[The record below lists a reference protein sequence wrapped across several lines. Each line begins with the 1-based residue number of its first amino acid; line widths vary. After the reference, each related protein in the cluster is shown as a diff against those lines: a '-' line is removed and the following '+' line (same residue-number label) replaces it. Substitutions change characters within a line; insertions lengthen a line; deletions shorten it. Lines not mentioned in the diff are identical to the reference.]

1 MRTNTSNHVSGSLS
15 YIKTKCYYILMAI
28 TPRYTI
34 LKVTTGV
41 FLGNILTLCLLVALE
56 PYVKV
61 ERRVITSFF
70 K

>member
-1 MRTNTSNHVSGSLS
+1 MALS
-15 YIKTKCYYILMAI
+15 PKH
-28 TPRYTI
+28 TI
-34 LKVTTGV
+34 LKITAGV
-41 FLGNILTLCLLVALE
+41 FLGNILTLCLLVAVE

>member
-1 MRTNTSNHVSGSLS
+1 MIGS
-15 YIKTKCYYILMAI
+15 IKHTV
-28 TPRYTI
+28 
-34 LKVTTGV
+34 LKVTAGV
-41 FLGNILTLCLLVALE
+41 FLGNILTLCVLVALE

>member
-1 MRTNTSNHVSGSLS
+1 MNLS
-15 YIKTKCYYILMAI
+15 PKQ
-28 TPRYTI
+28 TI

-61 ERRVITSFF
+61 ERRVVTSFF

>member
-1 MRTNTSNHVSGSLS
+1 MIGNPKH
-15 YIKTKCYYILMAI
+15 
-28 TPRYTI
+28 TI
-34 LKVTTGV
+34 LKVTAGV
-41 FLGNILTLCLLVALE
+41 FLGNILTLCVLVALE

>member
-1 MRTNTSNHVSGSLS
+1 MN
-15 YIKTKCYYILMAI
+15 
-28 TPRYTI
+28 YTI

-41 FLGNILTLCLLVALE
+41 FLGNVLTLCLLVALE

-70 K
+70 KG